1 MTTTNLRK
9 LKRLSPVE
17 LSYIAGFLDGD
28 GSIYAQIVKRS
39 DYRLKFQ
46 IRVSITFYQ
55 KTTRHWFLIQLK
67 NQLQYGTL
75 RKNKSNGM
83 SDYTIVGEDAV
94 KYCLEALRPH
104 LKIKKRQATLL
115 LQIIKQSQKKEEPHA
130 FLTRC
135 KLVDQVSRL
144 NDSKVSEKRKITSE
158 TVRSLFLKLNLLS
171 VPVETQSELP

>member
-1 MTTTNLRK
+1 
-9 LKRLSPVE
+9 
-17 LSYIAGFLDGD
+17 
-28 GSIYAQIVKRS
+28 
-39 DYRLKFQ
+39 
-46 IRVSITFYQ
+46 
-55 KTTRHWFLIQLK
+55 LIQLK

-94 KYCLEALRPH
+94 KSCLEALRPH

-115 LQIIKQSQKKEEPHA
+115 LQIIEQSQKEEEPNA

-144 NDSKVSEKRKITSE
+144 NDSKVSEQRKVTSE
-158 TVRSLFLKLNLLS
+158 TVRSLFLKLGDLS
-171 VPVETQSELP
+171 PDRVAT

>member
-1 MTTTNLRK
+1 
-9 LKRLSPVE
+9 
-17 LSYIAGFLDGD
+17 
-28 GSIYAQIVKRS
+28 
-39 DYRLKFQ
+39 
-46 IRVSITFYQ
+46 
-55 KTTRHWFLIQLK
+55 
-67 NQLQYGTL
+67 
-75 RKNKSNGM
+75 M

-115 LQIIKQSQKKEEPHA
+115 LQIIKQSQKKEEPDA

-144 NDSKVSEKRKITSE
+144 NDSKVSEQRKITSE

-171 VPVETQSELP
+171 VPVETQLKGEAFRSDGNLDELS

>member
-75 RKNKSNGM
+75 RKNESNGM

-115 LQIIKQSQKKEEPHA
+115 LQIIKQSQKKEGPHA

>member
-9 LKRLSPVE
+9 LKRLSPIE

-75 RKNKSNGM
+75 RKNESNGM
-83 SDYTIVGEDAV
+83 SEYTIVGEDAV

-115 LQIIKQSQKKEEPHA
+115 LQIIKQSQKEEEPSA

-135 KLVDQVSRL
+135 ELVDQVSRL
-144 NDSKVSEKRKITSE
+144 NASKVSKQRKITSE

-171 VPVETQSELP
+171 VPVETQSELS

>member
-1 MTTTNLRK
+1 
-9 LKRLSPVE
+9 
-17 LSYIAGFLDGD
+17 
-28 GSIYAQIVKRS
+28 
-39 DYRLKFQ
+39 
-46 IRVSITFYQ
+46 
-55 KTTRHWFLIQLK
+55 
-67 NQLQYGTL
+67 
-75 RKNKSNGM
+75 M

-94 KYCLEALRPH
+94 KHCLEALRPF

-115 LQIIKQSQKKEEPHA
+115 LQIIEQSQKKEEPDA

>member
-9 LKRLSPVE
+9 LKRLPPVE

-75 RKNKSNGM
+75 RKNPENGM
-83 SDYTIVGEDAV
+83 SDYTIVGEEAV
-94 KYCLEALRPH
+94 KHCLEALRPH

-115 LQIIKQSQKKEEPHA
+115 LQIIEQSQKEEEPNA

-144 NDSKVSEKRKITSE
+144 NDSKVSEQRKVTSE
-158 TVRSLFLKLNLLS
+158 TVRSLFLKLGDLS
-171 VPVETQSELP
+171 PDRVAT